1 MSRQEKLRRLIRR
14 QYVRRIV
21 QKILCIEKDIIKL
34 FYAKTW
40 KVWNNY
46 YYKFNEQVQTM
57 KFGVKLKALEFLYGG
72 TKFYTK
78 SSEKYEFKNKEFLY
92 HNMKTLME
100 IDGITENEA
109 QIKRTA
115 SSLNISGQK
124 SVSARTCDC
133 TCNVSKLW
141 SLDLHMSLSKLN
153 PELELFDFQNSIV
166 EFEHCCKCFKNE
178 YPSCV
183 GKKCNDHLKLISA
196 LAPHYQHMRTLS
208 RRIYETDI
216 RIYVFFE
223 NRWRAFL
230 NTVILDPQ
238 GPVGIVT
245 DYFWRLEIQARGA
258 PHIHMKIWVEKAPIF
273 GVTIR

>member
-1 MSRQEKLRRLIRR
+1 MSRQEKLKRLIRR

-21 QKILCIEKDIIKL
+21 QKALCIEKDIIKL
-34 FYAKTW
+34 FYTKTW

-46 YYKFNEQVQTM
+46 YNKFNDQVQTM

-72 TKFYTK
+72 TKFHTK

-92 HNMKTLME
+92 HNMNTLTKTFSSME

-109 QIKRTA
+109 KIKRTA

-124 SVSARTCDC
+124 SVSARTCDS

-153 PELELFDFQNSIV
+153 PELELFDLQNSIV
-166 EFEHCCKCFKNE
+166 QFEHCSKCFKNE

-183 GKKCNDHLKLISA
+183 GKKCNDHLKLINA
-196 LAPHYQHMRTLS
+196 LVPHYQHMRTLS
-208 RRIYETDI
+208 RRIYEI
-216 RIYVFFE
+216 RQ
-223 NRWRAFL
+223 L
-230 NTVILDPQ
+230 NIWLLQIDEALKFGNVD
-238 GPVGIVT
+238 
-245 DYFWRLEIQARGA
+245 EINLLVNGT
-258 PHIHMKIWVEKAPIF
+258 PNKVN
-273 GVTIR
+273 